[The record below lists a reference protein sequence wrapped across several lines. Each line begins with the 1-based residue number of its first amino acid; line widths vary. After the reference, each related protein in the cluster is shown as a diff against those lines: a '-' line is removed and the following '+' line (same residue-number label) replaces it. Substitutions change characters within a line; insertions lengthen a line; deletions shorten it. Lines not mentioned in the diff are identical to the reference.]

1 MKKLIA
7 IFTAFLVTISLTSCG
22 GPSPTDISA
31 TFLDG
36 IKEFN
41 PKTIASVYA
50 TADKDKIDDLDLD
63 EEDQAMLDRLNED
76 PFNKMLAFDYDLS
89 NEQIKDDKATVDVT
103 ITTFDLS
110 KPYENF
116 MKKFF
121 LAAFSM
127 DENTSDEEMTEKMIT
142 LAADELKPLTEKTYT
157 KTATI
162 DLVKVDD
169 QWKIAEIDDN
179 EDLINALTGGLLDL
193 MNATDNIFN

>member
-7 IFTAFLVTISLTSCG
+7 LFTAFLVTISLTGCG
-22 GPSPTDISA
+22 GPSPTDVST

-41 PKTIASVYA
+41 PETIASVYA
-50 TADKDKIDDLDLD
+50 DAGKTDDVELDK
-63 EEDQAMLDRLNED
+63 EDQEMLDRLKQE
-76 PFNKMLAFDYDLS
+76 PFNKMLTFDYKLS
-89 NEQIKDDKATVDVT
+89 NEQIKDDKATVDVA
-103 ITTFDLS
+103 ITTYDLA

-127 DENTSDEEMTEKMIT
+127 DEDISDEEMTEKMFT
-142 LAADELKPLTEKTYT
+142 LLADELKPLTEKNYT

-162 DLVKVDD
+162 DLVRVDD
-169 QWKIAEIDDN
+169 QWKITDIDDN

-193 MNATDNIFN
+193 VNATDNIFN

>member
-7 IFTAFLVTISLTSCG
+7 LFTAFLVTISLTSCG
-22 GPSPTDISA
+22 GPSPTDVST

-41 PKTIASVYA
+41 PETIASVYA
-50 TADKDKIDDLDLD
+50 DAGKTDDVELDK
-63 EEDQAMLDRLNED
+63 EDQEMLDRLKQE
-76 PFNKMLAFDYDLS
+76 PFNKMLTFDYKLS

-103 ITTFDLS
+103 ITTYDLA

-127 DENTSDEEMTEKMIT
+127 DEDISDEEMTEKMFT
-142 LAADELKPLTEKTYT
+142 LLADELKPLTEKNYT

-162 DLVKVDD
+162 DLVRVDD
-169 QWKIAEIDDN
+169 QWKITDIDDN

-193 MNATDNIFN
+193 VNATDNIFN